1 MKDKSTAD
9 QTTAEKPITEK
20 IRSYSLTQR
29 LSMLLLVITTSVWAG
44 SLGCIY
50 WGMQKTANNIFD
62 KSLAETAHAL
72 LSTTLSTLNGKVP
85 EHTAI
90 EKIQGEHYDQI
101 VFQIW
106 HGDGQLI
113 YRSVG
118 VSTKPLVQQSSFGWI
133 NMHGKTYRSYSAW
146 DSTHT
151 IQVQIAQVW
160 TIRQDIQKD
169 MLLFLILVSA
179 VFLPLL
185 SWLIIRTIRS
195 NLSAVYSISQNLEK
209 QSIEHLNPINQVVP
223 KEIEPLVSSLNTL
236 LSEISDSIQRE
247 KRFTS
252 NAAHELRTPLAA
264 IRLHAQVLQNA
275 RSAEESQ
282 EAAQDIMTGVDKASR
297 MIAQLL
303 TLARLEPNA
312 AQAKGHIDL
321 ANVIN
326 STVAM
331 MDFQFR
337 QAKID
342 LQLQLASAP
351 VWAQPDQLEIMLRN
365 MLENAIIYRSQTHA
379 PIIKV
384 SCGVAHQHS
393 FVEIEDNGIG
403 MDEEQI
409 PLVFQRFYRIN
420 QASAV
425 IGSGLGLSIVKQIV
439 DSHQGTIQVRRAS
452 SAGGLVIRIE
462 FALG

>member
-1 MKDKSTAD
+1 MAD
-9 QTTAEKPITEK
+9 P

-29 LSMLLLVITTSVWAG
+29 LSMILLVITTSVWLG
-44 SLGCIY
+44 SLGSIY
-50 WGMQKTANNIFD
+50 WGMQRTANNIFD

-72 LSTTLSTLNGKVP
+72 LSTTLSTLDGRVP
-85 EHTAI
+85 EHTVI

-101 VFQIW
+101 IFQIW
-106 HGDGQLI
+106 HRDGQLI

-118 VSTKPLVQQSSFGWI
+118 VETQPFVQQANFGWI
-133 NMHGKTYRSYSAW
+133 KMHNKTYRSYSVW

-195 NLSAVYSISQNLEK
+195 HLSAVYSISQNLEK
-209 QSIEHLNPINQVVP
+209 QSIEHLNPIHPVVP

-236 LSEISDSIQRE
+236 LSEITESMQRE

-264 IRLHAQVLQNA
+264 IRLHAQVLQSA
-275 RSAEESQ
+275 RSAEESR
-282 EAAQDIMTGVDKASR
+282 EAAEDIITGVDKASR
-297 MIAQLL
+297 MITQLL
-303 TLARLEPNA
+303 TLARLEPNV
-312 AQAKGHIDL
+312 AQTKSNIDL
-321 ANVIN
+321 ANIIN

-337 QAKID
+337 QAGID

-365 MLENAIIYRSQTHA
+365 ILENAIIYRSPNHA
-379 PIIKV
+379 LIIKV
-384 SCGVAHQHS
+384 SCGVVGNSS
-393 FVEIEDNGIG
+393 FLQVEDNGIG
-403 MDEEQI
+403 LDEAKI
-409 PLVFQRFYRIN
+409 PLIFQRFYRIN
-420 QASAV
+420 QASTV
-425 IGSGLGLSIVKQIV
+425 VGSGLGLSIVKQIV
-439 DSHQGTIQVRRAS
+439 DSHQANIKVYRNNV
-452 SAGGLVIRIE
+452 AGGLAVRIE
-462 FALG
+462 FSKGEI

>member
-1 MKDKSTAD
+1 MAD
-9 QTTAEKPITEK
+9 P

-29 LSMLLLVITTSVWAG
+29 LSMILLVITTSVWLG
-44 SLGCIY
+44 SLGSIY
-50 WGMQKTANNIFD
+50 WGMQRTANNIFD

-72 LSTTLSTLNGKVP
+72 LSTTLSTLDGRVP
-85 EHTAI
+85 EHTVI

-101 VFQIW
+101 IFQIW
-106 HGDGQLI
+106 HRDGQLI

-118 VSTKPLVQQSSFGWI
+118 VETQPFVQQASFGWI
-133 NMHGKTYRSYSAW
+133 KMHNKTYRSYSVW

-195 NLSAVYSISQNLEK
+195 HLSAVYSISQNLEK
-209 QSIEHLNPINQVVP
+209 QSIEHLNPINPVVP

-236 LSEISDSIQRE
+236 LSEITESMQRE

-264 IRLHAQVLQNA
+264 IRLHAQVLQSA
-275 RSAEESQ
+275 RSAEESR
-282 EAAQDIMTGVDKASR
+282 EAAEDIITGVDKASR
-297 MIAQLL
+297 MITQLL

-312 AQAKGHIDL
+312 AQTKSNIDL
-321 ANVIN
+321 ANIIN

-337 QAKID
+337 QAGID
-342 LQLQLASAP
+342 LQLQLASAS

-365 MLENAIIYRSQTHA
+365 ILENAIIYRSPNHA
-379 PIIKV
+379 SIIKV
-384 SCGVAHQHS
+384 SCGVVGNSS
-393 FVEIEDNGIG
+393 FLQVEDNGIG
-403 MDEEQI
+403 LDEAQI
-409 PLVFQRFYRIN
+409 PLIFHRFYRIN
-420 QASAV
+420 QASTV
-425 IGSGLGLSIVKQIV
+425 VGSGLGLSIVKQIV
-439 DSHQGTIQVRRAS
+439 DSHQANIKVYRNNV
-452 SAGGLVIRIE
+452 AGGLAVRIE
-462 FALG
+462 FSKG